1 MPRPIKS
8 IALLI
13 DPQLKMTRGAFLRR
27 IVQDYWRPSGRRV
40 RAQAPYELSPK
51 GFDAAMVHVDLTFIP
66 PVFSECAALYPVALN
81 GRVTDISKR
90 RICTT
95 LVGPDDSYDGPV
107 MVKTDLNHRG
117 RVEQRWRGYQ
127 PPDLSWVLPTG
138 AYRVFDRK
146 RDVPTRVWS
155 EPALVVQR
163 LHVQRIGDRYQL
175 NQWFFL
181 GDRDIVSVWES
192 SEPYV
197 KRETVLHRPPFS
209 YEVPDAIRRRRAEL
223 DFDYGKF
230 DYVIEDG
237 EAVLLDANMAP
248 DNGIAIDNE
257 RCAIICETLAAGI
270 DAFAR

>member
-1 MPRPIKS
+1 MPPCIDT
-8 IALLI
+8 IAVLI
-13 DPQLKMTRGAFLRR
+13 DPQLKLTRGAFLRR
-27 IVQDYWRPSGRRV
+27 IVEDFWRGKGRRV
-40 RAQAPYELSPK
+40 KVHAPYEKAPK
-51 GFDAAMVHVDLTFIP
+51 GMDAAIVHVDLTYIP
-66 PVFSECAALYPVALN
+66 PVFGECAAQYPVTLN
-81 GRVTDISKR
+81 GQVKDISKR

-95 LVGPDDSYDGPV
+95 LVGPDDSYAGPV

-117 RVEQRWRGYQ
+117 AIEQRFRGYV

-146 RDVPTRVWS
+146 GDVPARVWS

-163 LHVQRIGDRYQL
+163 LHVQRLGDRYQL

-197 KRETVLHRPPFS
+197 KRETVVHRPPFS
-209 YEVPDAIRRRRAEL
+209 YDVPDAIRRRRAEL
-223 DFDYGKF
+223 GFDYGKF

-237 EAVLLDANMAP
+237 EAVLLDANMTP
-248 DNGIAIDNE
+248 DNGGAIDNE
-257 RCAIICETLAAGI
+257 RCAVICGTLAPGI